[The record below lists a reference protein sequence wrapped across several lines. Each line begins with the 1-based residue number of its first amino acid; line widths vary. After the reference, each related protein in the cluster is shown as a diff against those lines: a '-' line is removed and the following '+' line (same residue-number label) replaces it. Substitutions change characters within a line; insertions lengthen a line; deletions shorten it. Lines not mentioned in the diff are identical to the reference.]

1 MSGGSGTT
9 NPSLASHLD
18 ASHIDLQAWV
28 GCQEATHIGTVPSHS
43 LAHEE
48 QRKGAC
54 QSASVVAGQWMGRTQ
69 ARTRRGFN
77 VQSSQEVSPAR
88 EIRLHRAHKVGMDAP
103 PESAKQ

>member
-54 QSASVVAGQWMGRTQ
+54 QVGVRCRRSVDGKDT
-69 ARTRRGFN
+69 
-77 VQSSQEVSPAR
+77 SE
-88 EIRLHRAHKVGMDAP
+88 D
-103 PESAKQ
+103 